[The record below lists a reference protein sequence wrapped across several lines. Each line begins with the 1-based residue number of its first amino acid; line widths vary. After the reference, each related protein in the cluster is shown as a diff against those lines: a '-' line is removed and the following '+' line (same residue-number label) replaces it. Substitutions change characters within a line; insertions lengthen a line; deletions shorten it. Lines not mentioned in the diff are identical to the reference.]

1 RRAGGRGSRGRVGP
15 DVGAIGRHGRDAS
28 AARRVAEP
36 AVPCGGSVRREG
48 FELTAVLGTLLV
60 VGVISFAMGLVA
72 STESLAAR
80 SAAGAVE
87 ARALAEG
94 AVALALAEAREQA
107 TAEAPFE
114 AGSGSS
120 IVYGPWAAAGIDAT
134 ATLTTLAA
142 AGDGEE
148 GAPGGVLLL

>member
-1 RRAGGRGSRGRVGP
+1 MLP
-15 DVGAIGRHGRDAS
+15 
-28 AARRVAEP
+28 
-36 AVPCGGSVRREG
+36 
-48 FELTAVLGTLLV
+48 AVLGTLLV

-72 STESLAAR
+72 SLESLAAR

-94 AVALALAEAREQA
+94 AVALALAEVREQA
-107 TAEAPFE
+107 TAEAPLE

-142 AGDGEE
+142 SGDGED
-148 GAPGGVLLL
+148 GAPGGVLLLRAEVATERAGASASLVFTLEPELTVLERRRP